1 MVGKLEP
8 TACRRPEGSF
18 PKLEC
23 AEFCVCVLIF
33 SKKCAELCG
42 IHGKCWKAAGCIC
55 AERCAGPVWDT
66 QRGVWD
72 RLARETSG
80 EQTLRTKP
88 DKSSPDDTKKRPASK

>member
-18 PKLEC
+18 SKWNVRN
-23 AEFCVCVLIF
+23 FVCVLIF

-42 IHGKCWKAAGCIC
+42 IHGKCWKSAGCIC
-55 AERCAGPVWDT
+55 AERCADAVCDT

-72 RLARETSG
+72 RLAPETSG